1 MDNDKTLE
9 RINNTYQNNLE
20 HIEKVLLN
28 VGINIRKDK
37 YELKSLSEILKK
49 ISMKWD
55 ELSTEENKFINKWIC
70 MSIAGIKD
78 ENYLRVLIDKT
89 SKGDNLWKSK
99 TNKKNKNI

>member
-55 ELSTEENKFINKWIC
+55 ELSTEENKFINRWIC
-70 MSIAGIKD
+70 ISIAGIKD
-78 ENYLRVLIDKT
+78 ANYLNVLINKI

-99 TNKKNKNI
+99 TNKKNKNS

>member
-1 MDNDKTLE
+1 MENDKTLE

-78 ENYLRVLIDKT
+78 ENYLRVLIDKM
-89 SKGDNLWKSK
+89 SKENYKYKRRL
-99 TNKKNKNI
+99 

>member
-1 MDNDKTLE
+1 MGESNMENDKTLE
-9 RINNTYQNNLE
+9 KINNTYQNNLE

-37 YELKSLSEILKK
+37 YELKPLSEILKK

-70 MSIAGIKD
+70 VSIAGIKD
-78 ENYLRVLIDKT
+78 ANYLNVLIDKM
-89 SKGDNLWKSK
+89 SKENYKH
-99 TNKKNKNI
+99 KKRG

>member
-1 MDNDKTLE
+1 MENDKTLE

-28 VGINIRKDK
+28 IGINIRKDK

-70 MSIAGIKD
+70 ISIAGIKD
-78 ENYLRVLIDKT
+78 ANYLSVLIDKL
-89 SKGDNLWKSK
+89 SKGDNFWKSK
-99 TNKKNKNI
+99 TNKKNKNS

>member
-1 MDNDKTLE
+1 MENDKTLE
-9 RINNTYQNNLE
+9 RINNTYQTNLE

-49 ISMKWD
+49 ISDKWD

-70 MSIAGIKD
+70 MSIARIKD
-78 ENYLRVLIDKT
+78 VNYLSVLIDKI
-89 SKGDNLWKSK
+89 KQRR
-99 TNKKNKNI
+99 